1 MPGNYR
7 IRRNDLNKIKFGIK
21 NVYYAAVTS
30 VSSTGS
36 LTYAT
41 PVAMPGAV
49 SLSLS
54 IQGDTS
60 TFYAD
65 NIAYWT
71 ANANNGY
78 QGDLELALIP
88 DAFRTA
94 ILGETLDAKGF
105 YVERSDDKQKEFALL
120 FQFEGD
126 ENATRHCLYRCS
138 ASRPEVSGSTQQE
151 SIEPQTETLTL
162 TAMARINDSVVKA
175 RAPYTASTT
184 SSYASWFSAVQEPT
198 VTP

>member
-1 MPGNYR
+1 MA
-7 IRRNDLNKIKFGIK
+7 NKIKYGLK
-21 NVYYAAVTS
+21 SVYYAPVSS
-30 VSSTGS
+30 VSTTGA
-36 LTYAT
+36 LTYST

-54 IQGDTS
+54 IQGDTN

-71 ANANNGY
+71 ATANNGY
-78 QGDLELALIP
+78 QGDLEMALIP
-88 DAFRTA
+88 DTFRQNV
-94 ILGETLDAKGF
+94 LGETLDTKGF
-105 YVERSDDKQKEFALL
+105 YVEKSSDSTKEFALM

-126 ENATRHCLYRCS
+126 EHATKHLLYRCV
-138 ASRPEVSGSTQQE
+138 ASRPEVSGNTKEE
-151 SIEPQTETLTL
+151 SIEPQTETITI
-162 TAMARINDSVVKA
+162 TAMPRINDEVVKA

-184 SSYASWFSAVQEPT
+184 SSYALWYTAVQEPT